1 MNEYVYK
8 VKLCDGNYCKGNIK
22 VKADNEDE
30 AYEMVMDDV
39 LEKLAKAFPELEIE
53 VAIEKA

>member
-8 VKLCDGNYCKGNIK
+8 VKLCDGNYCNGNIK
-22 VKADNEDE
+22 VKANNEDE

-39 LEKLAKAFPELEIE
+39 LEKLAKAFPELKIE
-53 VAIEKA
+53 VAIEKV